1 MALFARLMCT
11 GGANEEN
18 DGIEMDQI
26 DEIDEIEVCS
36 GGAKDENGSRTDAN
50 DKREENEFQTTKV
63 GFHFEAS

>member
-26 DEIDEIEVCS
+26 DQIDEIEVCS
-36 GGAKDENGSRTDAN
+36 GGAKDENGSRTDEI
-50 DKREENEFQTTKV
+50 DEIEENEIKKTKV
-63 GFHFEAS
+63 GFYFEAT